1 MTTPDPRCKP
11 PANNI
16 IEPLTFTTDEMALRG
31 KMVLSQSDFLHL
43 ASSSMFSINN
53 YMYEKSQVTHKK
65 RENMRNAGVKGFWR
79 ASRPKCKPNRF
90 DLVIA
95 KLQLKLVIACI
106 F

>member
-1 MTTPDPRCKP
+1 MTTPGPRCKP

-53 YMYEKSQVTHKK
+53 YMNEKSQVTQKK
-65 RENMRNAGVKGFWR
+65 EKTCVTQVKKDFGE
-79 ASRPKCKPNRF
+79 PL
-90 DLVIA
+90 DLNVNQTDLIW
-95 KLQLKLVIACI
+95 L
-106 F
+106 

>member
-1 MTTPDPRCKP
+1 MITPDPRCKP

-53 YMYEKSQVTHKK
+53 YMYEKNQVTHKK
-65 RENMRNAGVKGFWR
+65 REHMRNAGVKGFLE
-79 ASRPKCKPNRF
+79 S
-90 DLVIA
+90 LST
-95 KLQLKLVIACI
+95 
-106 F
+106 